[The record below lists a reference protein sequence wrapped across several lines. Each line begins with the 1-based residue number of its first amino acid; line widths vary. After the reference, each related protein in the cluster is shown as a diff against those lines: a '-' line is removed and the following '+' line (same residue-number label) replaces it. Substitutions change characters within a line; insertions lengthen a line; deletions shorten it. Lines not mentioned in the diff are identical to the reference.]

1 MKFPSNDKH
10 QGLNKALTI
19 ILPYLFIVGSLQVLA
34 AYFSGYDYM
43 HRDTLPPT
51 SLQTFSSSFA
61 TVIGTVA
68 TVLLFQK
75 KKFDLKSFARL
86 GFQNISVKKELILG
100 LLLGFVIMLT
110 GFLSLLLINE
120 ISIQSI
126 HFNLTELLLNGGLF
140 ICVAISEEI
149 LCRGYMLSNLMKSY
163 NKYVALAISALLF
176 SLLHIANDF
185 ISILNL
191 FDLFI
196 AGILLGICY
205 IFTQRLWFAIALHF
219 SWNFFQGTIF
229 GFNVSGNDHYSL
241 LQINYS
247 NPSIWNGGGFGFE
260 GSVLSIVFQ
269 VVAIYLIYD
278 HYNNKR
284 FKLSLANFLC

>member
-1 MKFPSNDKH
+1 MKIHSNDKH
-10 QGLNKALTI
+10 QGLYNAI
-19 ILPYLFIVGSLQVLA
+19 IVILPYIFIVGLFQILA

-43 HRDTLPPT
+43 HSNNFPPS
-51 SLQTFSSSFA
+51 SLQSFVSALA
-61 TVIGTVA
+61 TVIGTIV
-68 TVLLFQK
+68 TILLLQK
-75 KKFDLKSFARL
+75 NQFDLKSFIRL
-86 GFQNISVKKELILG
+86 GLQKISVKKELILG
-100 LLLGFVIMLT
+100 LLLGFLIIFM
-110 GFLSLLLINE
+110 GFLTLLFTNE
-120 ISIQSI
+120 ISIQSFD
-126 HFNLTELLLNGGLF
+126 FNFTELLLNAGLF

-163 NKYVALAISALLF
+163 NKYVALAISAVLF

-205 IFTQRLWFAIALHF
+205 IFTRRLWFAIALHF

-229 GFNVSGNDHYSL
+229 GFNVSGNDNYSL

-269 VVAIYLIYD
+269 VVAIYLIYN

-284 FKLSLANFLC
+284 VTLSLANIL